1 MRRRVTRS
9 IVPNLLTLAN
19 LFSGFTAIVNIS
31 DGRFT
36 RAAMFILLAAIFD
49 MLDGLVARLLNS
61 TSEFG
66 EQLDSLCDAVSF
78 GLAPAYMLYAV
89 YFKEFGESGIFFA
102 SLPALSGVTRLARF
116 NVESAGIED
125 KRYFRGLPIPSAA
138 LTIVSYIIFYHN
150 SELVGQF
157 GEIAIFGITL
167 IASYAMVSNIRY
179 DSLPKPTIRNVRRKP
194 VFFLFLI
201 VGIIASVVTAGD
213 AIFPV
218 MMIYVLFFAAKHFI
232 LWLKETINPED
243 EIDESTDSGKSTFEI

>member
-19 LFSGFTAIVNIS
+19 LFSGFTAIINIS
-31 DGRFT
+31 EGKFT

-66 EQLDSLCDAVSF
+66 IQLDSLCDAVSF
-78 GLAPAYMLYAV
+78 GLAPAYMLYAA
-89 YFKEFGESGIFFA
+89 YFKDFGESGIFFA

-116 NVESAGIED
+116 NVESAGFED

-150 SELVGQF
+150 SEFVKEF
-157 GEIAIFGITL
+157 REIAIFGISFMT
-167 IASYAMVSNIRY
+167 SYAMVSNIRY
-179 DSLPKPTIRNVRRKP
+179 DSIPKPSIRNIKKKP
-194 VFFLFLI
+194 FFFLFLSI
-201 VGIIASVVTAGD
+201 AVIASIITSGK
-213 AIFPV
+213 AIFPF
-218 MMIYVLFFAAKHFI
+218 MMLYLLFFAAKHFI

>member
-36 RAAMFILLAAIFD
+36 RAAMFILFAAMFD

-78 GLAPAYMLYAV
+78 GVAPAYMLYAV
-89 YFKEFGESGIFFA
+89 YFQGLGESGIFFA
-102 SLPALSGVTRLARF
+102 SLPALSGITRLARF
-116 NVESAGIED
+116 NVESAGVED
-125 KRYFRGLPIPSAA
+125 KRYFHGLPIPSSA
-138 LTIVSYIIFYHN
+138 LTIISYIIFFHN
-150 SELVGQF
+150 SEFVGEF
-157 GEIAIFGITL
+157 SGIAIFGITF
-167 IASYAMVSNIRY
+167 IASYAMVSNIKY
-179 DSLPKPTIRNVRRKP
+179 DAIPKPTIRNIKKKP
-194 VFFLFLI
+194 IFFSFLLI
-201 VGIIASVVTAGD
+201 STIASIATAGE

-218 MMIYVLFFAAKHFI
+218 MMIYVLFFAAKHFV